1 MVSQA
6 LLVAAITVAFIIS
19 LVSAIAVVRLKDFV
33 YASVGLGVLGVSTAA
48 IVALMG
54 YGVVAAFIVIV
65 YVGAAVMFII
75 ISMSMLG
82 GAAEE
87 SWDHERGAAAAALA
101 GGAAALVTLGG
112 GLYLLYNQPGAVDL
126 RGVAATFLGDA
137 PQGLAA
143 PLFVVIAGL
152 AATILEAIAVARRG

>member
-1 MVSQA
+1 MASQA
-6 LLVAAITVAFIIS
+6 LFLASLVIASLVALVAAV
-19 LVSAIAVVRLKDFV
+19 AVVRLRDFV
-33 YASVGLGVLGVSTAA
+33 YASVSLGVLGTATA
-48 IVALMG
+48 LIAALMG

-87 SWDHERGAAAAALA
+87 SWDQERGAAAAALA
-101 GGAAALVTLGG
+101 GGAAALLTLGG
-112 GLYLLYNQPGAVDL
+112 GLYLLYRPPSQAGLSD
-126 RGVAATFLGDA
+126 VAAAFLSDA